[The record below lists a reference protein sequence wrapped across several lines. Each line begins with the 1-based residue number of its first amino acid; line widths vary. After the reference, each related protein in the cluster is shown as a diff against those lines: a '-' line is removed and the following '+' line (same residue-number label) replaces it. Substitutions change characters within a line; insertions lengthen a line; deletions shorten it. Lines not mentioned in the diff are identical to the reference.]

1 MKADLKVVLLG
12 LMGAGKTAVGEELA
26 RRLGFTFSDSDRT
39 ILAGTGKTAREIQE
53 EADVAPL
60 HALEARHLLD
70 ALSSPGPAVI
80 GAAASVVENERC
92 RSALRAASVCCIWL
106 RATPVTLATR
116 FASGPHRPTFGDPS
130 VFFRDQSALRSPHF
144 EALSAVT
151 IDVDELEVDDVVD
164 AAEAAIRLTSF

>member
-26 RRLGFTFSDSDRT
+26 RRFGFTFSDSDRT

-53 EADVAPL
+53 EADV
-60 HALEARHLLD
+60 
-70 ALSSPGPAVI
+70 GP
-80 GAAASVVENERC
+80 AASVVENERC
-92 RSALRAASVCCIWL
+92 RSALQATSVLCIWL
-106 RATPVTLATR
+106 RATPETLARR

-130 VFFRDQSALRSPHF
+130 VFFQDQSALRSPHF
-144 EALSAVT
+144 EELSAVT

>member
-26 RRLGFTFSDSDRT
+26 RRLDCPFSDSDRT
-39 ILAGTGKTAREIQE
+39 ILAGTGKTAREIQA

-80 GAAASVVENERC
+80 GAAASVVEDERC
-92 RSALRAASVCCIWL
+92 RSALQAPSVFCIWL
-106 RATPVTLATR
+106 RATPETLATR
-116 FASGPHRPTFGDPS
+116 FASGPHRPNFGDPS
-130 VFFRDQSALRSPHF
+130 VFFRQQSAARSPYF
-144 EALSAVT
+144 EELSTAT
-151 IDVDELEVDDVVD
+151 IDVDDLDVDDVVD
-164 AAEAAIRLTSF
+164 AAAAAIRLTSF

>member
-1 MKADLKVVLLG
+1 VLLG

-53 EADVAPL
+53 EADADVAPL

-70 ALSSPGPAVI
+70 ALGSPGPAVI
-80 GAAASVVENERC
+80 GAAASVVENESC
-92 RSALRAASVCCIWL
+92 RSALQAPSAFCIWL
-106 RATPVTLATR
+106 RATPETLATR
-116 FASGPHRPTFGDPS
+116 FASGPHRPNFGDPS
-130 VFFRDQSALRSPHF
+130 VFFRDQSALRSPYF
-144 EALSAVT
+144 ERLSTFT
-151 IDVDELEVDDVVD
+151 IDVDDLDVDDVVG